1 MTMTMT
7 MPALTKEDLPAS
19 RGGLIFP
26 SGYRPKVVPS
36 TALVRIVRTTS
47 VVAIVPAHNE
57 QDTIVATVRGL
68 LAQTWRIDKI
78 VVVAD
83 NCTDN
88 TERVLLK
95 TFGDEVTIIKTVDN
109 TDRKVGALR
118 QGWEASNA
126 MAFDFV
132 LGVDADTVLTEDSVE
147 MLQAEMA
154 RNPRLGGVSARY
166 TFDPSLGRTSSE
178 RLLIRLQRLEFA
190 SSGLDTMYH
199 KRHTYVLGGQATL
212 FRVKAMQEVVDG
224 ENLYSPWNPEDQ
236 VEDMGLTWN
245 LKELGWEVKVSA
257 TARAFA
263 GPMLSV
269 RSLYAQRRK
278 WDGGTLRLLFKTKPW
293 IAMQV
298 WGLQVRN
305 LLDVTVRAM
314 FVILL
319 TASLTLGIYRWSNWW
334 LIPPAVAILL
344 NYKVARKVPGRSF
357 LDTVLAV
364 LLMPVEIYLIF
375 RLVIWSVS
383 LIKTIFGSRKDGWS
397 AQYAAERKTQ
407 S

>member
-1 MTMTMT
+1 MTMT
-7 MPALTKEDLPAS
+7 MPALTEEDLPRS
-19 RGGLIFP
+19 RGGLVLP
-26 SGYRPKVVPS
+26 SSYRPVAVPS
-36 TALVRIVRTTS
+36 TALVRVPKTS
-47 VVAIVPAHNE
+47 SVLAIMPAHNE
-57 QDTIVATVRGL
+57 EATIVASVRAL
-68 LAQTWRIDKI
+68 LAQTSQIDKI

-88 TERVLLK
+88 TERILLT
-95 TFGDEVTIIKTVDN
+95 TFGDNVTVVRTVGN

-118 QGWEASNA
+118 QGWEASDA
-126 MAFDFV
+126 MSYDFV
-132 LGVDADTVLTEDSVE
+132 LGVDADTVLTPESVE
-147 MLQAEMA
+147 ALQAEMA
-154 RNPRLGGVSARY
+154 RNPRLGGLSARY
-166 TFDPSLGRTSSE
+166 TFDPSLGRNRSE

-212 FRVKAMQEVVDG
+212 FRVKAMAEVIDG

-245 LKELGWEVKVSA
+245 LKERGWEVKVSA
-257 TARAFA
+257 TARAYA
-263 GPMLSV
+263 GPMLSI

-298 WGLQVRN
+298 WGLQIRN

-319 TASLTLGIYRWSNWW
+319 TASLTLGIYQWSNWW
-334 LIPPAVAILL
+334 LVPPVIAVLL

-357 LDTVLAV
+357 ADTVLAV

-375 RLVIWSVS
+375 RLVVWSVS

-397 AQYAAERKTQ
+397 AQYAAERKAQ